1 MLPLL
6 AVPFIAVAIAAWRV
20 HRAARC
26 APSTANA
33 KAIVVLG
40 ARVLPSGR
48 ATPALQHR
56 AETGAALFLA
66 GRAPLIIF
74 SGGGAPSEA
83 SIARDI
89 AVAAGVPPEACLVE
103 EQSRSTYENAIF
115 TVPMLKERGIDDV
128 LLVTD
133 DFHLLRGAAHFARL
147 GINAFPVASGRV
159 LDTRR
164 RLIATAREALVL
176 MRRPWLLF

>member
-1 MLPLL
+1 MLA
-6 AVPFIAVAIAAWRV
+6 AVGIGTAAWRV
-20 HRAARC
+20 HRAANRPP
-26 APSTANA
+26 AAANA

-48 ATPALQHR
+48 ATPALQYR

-83 SIARDI
+83 SIAREL
-89 AVAAGVPPEACLVE
+89 AVTAGVPPEVCLVE

-115 TVPMLKERGIDDV
+115 TAPMLKERGIDEI

-147 GINAFPVASGRV
+147 GIKALPVSSGRL
-159 LDTRR
+159 LDRR
-164 RLIATAREALVL
+164 QRLVATAREALVL
-176 MRRPWLLF
+176 LRRPWLLF